1 MKNSSYK
8 RSNYSKPKQRTENKS
23 FQPARKQKDKPHSG
37 EKPKQK
43 KVETKQEEVVIE
55 PLAEGQ
61 DFLYGRNPVLEAL
74 RSGREMNKLFI
85 QEGQQKGPLAVIH
98 AMAKEAG
105 VQTQIVPR
113 SKLHGL
119 TGSDNH
125 QGVVAAVA
133 AYEYAELDDIFAL
146 AEKKDETPLM
156 ILLDELE
163 DPHNL
168 GSILRT
174 ADAVGAHGIIIPKRR
189 SVGLTQVVAKASTG
203 AIEHIPVVRVTNL
216 TRTMEDLKKKGIWF
230 VGTDARESDDYRT
243 LDGTMPLGIVI
254 GSEGKGMSRLVREKC
269 DFLVHLP
276 MAGHVTSLNASVA
289 ASLLLYEVYRT
300 RKPYSR

>member
-1 MKNSSYK
+1 M
-8 RSNYSKPKQRTENKS
+8 
-23 FQPARKQKDKPHSG
+23 
-37 EKPKQK
+37 
-43 KVETKQEEVVIE
+43 IE

-146 AEKKDETPLM
+146 AEKKDET
-156 ILLDELE
+156 
-163 DPHNL
+163 
-168 GSILRT
+168 
-174 ADAVGAHGIIIPKRR
+174 
-189 SVGLTQVVAKASTG
+189 
-203 AIEHIPVVRVTNL
+203 
-216 TRTMEDLKKKGIWF
+216 
-230 VGTDARESDDYRT
+230 
-243 LDGTMPLGIVI
+243 
-254 GSEGKGMSRLVREKC
+254 
-269 DFLVHLP
+269 
-276 MAGHVTSLNASVA
+276 
-289 ASLLLYEVYRT
+289 
-300 RKPYSR
+300 